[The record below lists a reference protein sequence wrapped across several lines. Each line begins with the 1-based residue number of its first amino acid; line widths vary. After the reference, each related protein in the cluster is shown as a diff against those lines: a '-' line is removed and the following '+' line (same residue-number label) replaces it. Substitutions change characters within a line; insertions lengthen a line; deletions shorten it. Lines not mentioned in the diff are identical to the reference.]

1 MTDRVRADVDRAARC
16 GIPEL
21 VLAEGKSDDDLL
33 EAVDAMVDDGACIA
47 TRLTPARA
55 ELVLDR
61 HPDATYHEEA
71 RVLVAGEPSLGDL
84 GTLAVL
90 GAGTSDVPVCEE
102 AATVAEA
109 LGATVERAY
118 DVGVAG
124 VHRLYRALDDLDRQN
139 VDAWIVCA
147 GREGALPTVVAGMVR
162 GPVIG
167 VPVSTGYGV
176 GGEGEAALKSMLQS
190 CAPLAVVNVD
200 AGAVAA
206 GVAVQT
212 MDRVAEARGE
222 AIELAE

>member
-1 MTDRVRADVDRAARC
+1 MTDRVRVDVDRAARC

-21 VLAEGKSDDDLL
+21 VLAEGKSDEDLL
-33 EAVDAMVDDGACIA
+33 EAVDAMVDEGACIV
-47 TRLTPARA
+47 TRLEPDRA
-55 ELVLDR
+55 DLVLDR
-61 HPDATYHEEA
+61 HPEATYHEEA
-71 RVLVAGEPSLGDL
+71 RVLVAGDPSRGEL

-90 GAGTSDVPVCEE
+90 GAGTSDLPVCEE
-102 AATVAEA
+102 AAAVAEA

-118 DVGVAG
+118 DIGVAG
-124 VHRLYRALDDLDRQN
+124 VHRLYRALDDLDRES

-147 GREGALPTVVAGMVR
+147 GREGALPTVVAGIVR

-206 GVAVQT
+206 GVAVQM
-212 MDRVAEARGE
+212 MDRVAEARRE
-222 AIELAE
+222 AIEVAE